1 MSASDVS
8 KTHSVPMV
16 VLKAQLTCLVA
27 KYDDRKQG
35 TILTRDLLALI
46 DQYEK
51 ENQVTLLTQEQTTA
65 IEPFTLSNPDLDMS
79 PEDIINLVKLV
90 SPDNQDTPH
99 TTDIPSPSI
108 RPRTSAPLRH
118 IKPPIHKHTSS
129 RSPSVDESWSIDT
142 KPWNYFASSIPSP
155 TDDTMSLSAL
165 SSSDLEQEMMDDAAV
180 EQMSLYYQKT
190 LQLTKRL
197 KESERS
203 LANMAY
209 ENESR
214 ITHLQSFVDEMNANI
229 NNQKKE
235 IIEYKGKEK
244 NTLEQIIALEAH
256 IAQIQSSES
265 DHKQVYTSLRQLV
278 AEKSEE
284 TQKLQNA
291 LRSKEV
297 LLEKTEET
305 FSNMNKE
312 FRQLM
317 LERDRL
323 VEMQYQLEQE
333 LVMSQSAHMKLE
345 EQRCENE
352 RLKQV
357 IDDLSYDL
365 DEARNNRHR
374 RTFSKPDV
382 TENINDLQTELTRH
396 YNSQPS
402 PFAGDNDEFLNFLK
416 EQQEQQD
423 ATERLRTMENE
434 KDYYKAQANDAM
446 QDLDKAKSELD
457 NLRKALQRENKYL
470 VTELADLQ
478 SKAPSITPPPFAE
491 SSCIDLEVRSLTST
505 GSDMATLR
513 PGMRQRRAERVRR
526 SRLVYDLNDPT
537 SHIINLSEPPSSQ
550 TVVRKNTS
558 PDKAQVLELMRKSND
573 RTVAN
578 TITFALYTLVVY
590 AFGIVTSTFLIES
603 GTQTIW
609 NMSGTTGK
617 SKLFEMLLYWLDKL
631 LSE

>member
-8 KTHSVPMV
+8 NTHSVPMV

-99 TTDIPSPSI
+99 TTNIPSPSI

-118 IKPPIHKHTSS
+118 VKPPIHKHTTS
-129 RSPSVDESWSIDT
+129 RSTSVDESLNIDT

-244 NTLEQIIALEAH
+244 NSLEQIIALEAH

-265 DHKQVYTSLRQLV
+265 DHKQVYTSLRQLI

-396 YNSQPS
+396 YNTQPT
-402 PFAGDNDEFLNFLK
+402 PFAGDNDEFLEFLK

-457 NLRKALQRENKYL
+457 DLRKALQRENKYL

-478 SKAPSITPPPFAE
+478 SKAPSIPPPPFSE
-491 SSCIDLEVRSLTST
+491 SS
-505 GSDMATLR
+505 
-513 PGMRQRRAERVRR
+513 
-526 SRLVYDLNDPT
+526 
-537 SHIINLSEPPSSQ
+537 
-550 TVVRKNTS
+550 
-558 PDKAQVLELMRKSND
+558 
-573 RTVAN
+573 
-578 TITFALYTLVVY
+578 
-590 AFGIVTSTFLIES
+590 
-603 GTQTIW
+603 
-609 NMSGTTGK
+609 
-617 SKLFEMLLYWLDKL
+617 
-631 LSE
+631 